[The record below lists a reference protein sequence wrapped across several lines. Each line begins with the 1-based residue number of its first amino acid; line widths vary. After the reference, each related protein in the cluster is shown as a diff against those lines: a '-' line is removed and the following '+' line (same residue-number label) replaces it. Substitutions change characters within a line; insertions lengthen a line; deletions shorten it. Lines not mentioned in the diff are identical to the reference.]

1 MVPAGSPVPMELQ
14 GRSLRDLQLTAGL
27 AKRWNRSRHRGLR
40 PPDVLPGRATLP
52 VVRSEASR
60 HRSMAQFHHRLP
72 QGRQASP

>member
-14 GRSLRDLQLTAGL
+14 GRSLRDLQLTADL
-27 AKRWNRSRHRGLR
+27 AKRWNRSRHRGLL
-40 PPDVLPGRATLP
+40 PPDVLPSRAKLP